1 MILNVVYPQGWA
13 KQSGGGNWDSGKG
26 IATDNSGNSLVIG
39 RFSGTAIFG
48 TGEANQTI
56 LVSSGGDDIFVA
68 KYDPNGALVWAK
80 KAGGTLWEYGYGIAT
95 DGSGNSLV
103 TGYFGGTATFGAG
116 GGNQTT
122 LTSLG
127 DREIFVAKY
136 DPSGT
141 LVWAKKAGGTLADEG
156 YSIATDGSGNSLVTG
171 CFYGT
176 ATFGTG
182 EANQTILTS
191 SGIHDIFVAKYDP
204 NGALLW
210 AKLAGG
216 LSWDSGNGI
225 VTDGSGNSFVV
236 GYFCQT
242 ATFGAGET
250 NQTVLTSSGSD
261 DIFVAKY
268 DPNGALVWAKKAG
281 GTKYDN
287 GNGIVTDGSGNSY
300 IIGIF
305 EGTATFGAGEGNQTV
320 LVSSGG
326 FEIFVVKYDSNGAL
340 VWAKQAGGT
349 SDDDGYGIATDG
361 CSGNSL
367 VTGYFREIVTFGVG
381 EPNQTALTSS
391 GGTDIFIA
399 KYDPNGAL
407 MWARKAGGPSDD
419 NGNGI
424 AMDGSGNSFVTGYFQ
439 QTATFDGTTMVSSG
453 SGDIFVAKYNQ
464 DGVLLIELVQ
474 FASKVDRF
482 TVLPAYPNPFNPSTT
497 LTYGIN
503 ADSKVMVQIYNMTGQ
518 YITTLVNKE
527 QPQGWHSVQW
537 DGTNNNNEY
546 VPAGLYLSRITSGN
560 DVKTTKLM
568 LLK

>member
-1 MILNVVYPQGWA
+1 MKRCNSFFVLVFLLILNVVYPQGWA

-116 GGNQTT
+116 EGNQTT

-268 DPNGALVWAKKAG
+268 DPNGALVWAK
-281 GTKYDN
+281 
-287 GNGIVTDGSGNSY
+287 
-300 IIGIF
+300 
-305 EGTATFGAGEGNQTV
+305 
-320 LVSSGG
+320 
-326 FEIFVVKYDSNGAL
+326 
-340 VWAKQAGGT
+340 QAGGT

-361 CSGNSL
+361 SGNSL

-497 LTYGIN
+497 ITYGIN
-503 ADSKVMVQIYNMTGQ
+503 RDSKVIIDIYDIAGQ
-518 YITTLVNKE
+518 LITTLLNTE
-527 QPQGWHSVQW
+527 QSQGWHSVEW
-537 DGTNNNNEY
+537 NGTNKQGEQ
-546 VPAGLYLSRITSGN
+546 VPAGIYLSKITTGN
-560 DVKTTKLM
+560 ATKTTKLM